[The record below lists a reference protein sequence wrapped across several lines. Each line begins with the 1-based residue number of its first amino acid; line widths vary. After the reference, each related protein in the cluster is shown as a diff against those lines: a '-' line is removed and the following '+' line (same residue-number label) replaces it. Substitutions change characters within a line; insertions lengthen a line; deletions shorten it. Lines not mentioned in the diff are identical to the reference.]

1 MSRSRNPS
9 SHDTKQRLVD
19 GVLEV
24 IRHQGITAVSAR
36 SVATAA
42 GANQALVFYH
52 FGSVE
57 ELIAQTCVTATEARV
72 AAYRGRFAAVT
83 TLEEL
88 LALGREIHAG
98 ERAEGN
104 MTVLAQTLAAAQGG
118 GRLAEATREAL
129 DKWISEVRTTLERVL
144 AGSPLAEFADPAGLA
159 RAVSAGFLGLT
170 LFEPVDPGGA
180 EQALAALDRLAALL
194 DVVDGLG
201 PVATRAVRA
210 KLRKTGRARNA

>member
-9 SHDTKQRLVD
+9 SQDTKQRLVD

-36 SVATAA
+36 SVAAA
-42 GANQALVFYH
+42 SGVNQALVFYH
-52 FGSVE
+52 FGTVE
-57 ELIAQTCVTATEARV
+57 ELVAQACITTTEARV
-72 AAYRGRFAAVT
+72 AQYRDRFTEVST
-83 TLEEL
+83 VGEL

-104 MTVLAQTLAAAQGG
+104 MALLAQTLAGAQGG

-144 AGSPLAEFADPAGLA
+144 AGSPLVEFADPDGLA

-170 LFEPVDPGGA
+170 LFEAVDPGGA
-180 EQALAALDRLAALL
+180 ERALTALDQLAALV
-194 DVVDGLG
+194 DVVESLG
-201 PVATRAVRA
+201 PVATRAFRA
-210 KLRKTGRARNA
+210 KLRKTGQARNA

>member
-1 MSRSRNPS
+1 MGTGRNSSSR
-9 SHDTKQRLVD
+9 DTKQKLVD
-19 GVLEV
+19 GVLEI

-57 ELIAQTCVTATEARV
+57 ELVARACVTTTEARV
-72 AAYRGRFAAVT
+72 AEYRDRFTEVT
-83 TLEEL
+83 TVGEL

-104 MTVLAQTLAAAQGG
+104 MALLAQTLAGAQGG

-129 DKWISEVRTTLERVL
+129 GKWIAEVRTTLERVL
-144 AGSPLAEFADPAGLA
+144 ADSPLVEFADPDGLA

-170 LFEPVDPGGA
+170 LFETVDPDGA
-180 EQALAALDRLAALL
+180 EQALTALDQLAALV
-194 DVVDGLG
+194 DVVESLG
-201 PVATRAVRA
+201 PVATRAFRA